1 MARKE
6 KEKEKAKKAA
16 QRAAQKS
23 AHNAEKALQ
32 LSQRGKRKAY
42 QAPLQDRKRQKRVV
56 DTLDTREASEGASA
70 TPAISTRR
78 GRSVKLPDR
87 YR

>member
-6 KEKEKAKKAA
+6 KEKEKAEKAA

-23 AHNAEKALQ
+23 TRDTGKALQ
-32 LSQRGKRKAY
+32 LSQKGKRKAS
-42 QAPLQDRKRQKRVV
+42 QAPLQGRKRQKRVV
-56 DTLDTREASEGASA
+56 DTVDTGEASEGASA
-70 TPAISTRR
+70 TPVISTRR

-87 YR
+87 YK